1 LDQPA
6 RLVGLARR
14 PEELVMVRI
23 ARRLACLSTAQR
35 LVALGATTLLS
46 AALLTLGSPVKAE
59 GLKLNTGEVSELRWQ
74 ARVQLSSLDRASGAR
89 LLSANLL
96 GDYYLTSSGLGQ
108 NVRGGLR
115 ATGGL
120 MLGAASLAQSSGG
133 LALGNSSL
141 AKQQMLSF
149 GQRQLSFNG
158 LGAEQEPSQS
168 SAYLGIGYTGQSL
181 RGGWGFSADLGL
193 RLGRSAP
200 LPTLEDTL
208 MELRLRPVLH
218 FGLSYSY

>member
-1 LDQPA
+1 
-6 RLVGLARR
+6 
-14 PEELVMVRI
+14 MVRI
-23 ARRLACLSTAQR
+23 ARHLACRHPAAPR
-35 LVALGATTLLS
+35 LVVLGATALLS
-46 AALLTLGSPVKAE
+46 AALLTLAKPAVAE
-59 GLKLNTGEVSELRWQ
+59 GIRLSPDDAAELRWQ
-74 ARVQLSSLDRASGAR
+74 ARVQLSSLDRSAGSR
-89 LLSANLL
+89 LLSANVL

-115 ATGGL
+115 ATGGV

-141 AKQQMLSF
+141 ARHQALSF
-149 GQRQLSFNG
+149 GQRQLSLGG
-158 LGAEQEPSQS
+158 LGGEQEPNQS

-193 RLGRSAP
+193 RLGRNA
-200 LPTLEDTL
+200 LQPTLEDTL

>member
-1 LDQPA
+1 
-6 RLVGLARR
+6 
-14 PEELVMVRI
+14 MVRI
-23 ARRLACLSTAQR
+23 ARRLACLPAPQR
-35 LVALGATTLLS
+35 IIALGATTLLS

-59 GLKLNTGEVSELRWQ
+59 GLKLSPYDNSEQRWQ

-141 AKQQMLSF
+141 ARHQALSF
-149 GQRQLSFNG
+149 GQRQLSLGG
-158 LGAEQEPSQS
+158 LGGAEQEPNQS

-193 RLGRSAP
+193 RLGRGAP
-200 LPTLEDTL
+200 QPTLEDTL